1 MSLSNDNFMQASLSF
16 GGSVQDGSGRFSS
29 KQLHSG
35 QVAVVHGL
43 NHHHD
48 AGYGQRTIHD
58 LHQKER
64 RRIG

>member
-1 MSLSNDNFMQASLSF
+1 M
-16 GGSVQDGSGRFSS
+16 VQDGSGRFSS

-58 LHQKER
+58 LQALPDVVLGR
-64 RRIG
+64 RLSS